1 MEYIRLEGIIGLI
14 IVIGILLAIVAVGP
28 HFSSTIQTGPSKF
41 KVISAE
47 LLCVCKNY
55 IIKATIEASGI
66 PGNCHDNLYEVI
78 LNGTTYYA
86 FYKESNDGQVVW
98 YHNGTHTYEI
108 YLSTSNTTYS
118 PPTNLPKGTYEAT
131 FISQQGKCTITV
143 SFGVAPKPQL
153 KIVQAEIL
161 NVSGLY
167 VLKTEVNASI
177 PVGYIY
183 FYEAILNGT
192 PYYIFYHPKGNTLCP
207 VYYIDKSGVYNVS
220 LYIYPKNF
228 TAPTN
233 VTPNSFEIKPGI
245 YEVTFVTSIGNY
257 TITAKT
263 ATITFAP
270 QFSVEYTAKEGV
282 VNGLTQLNFTITAT
296 TPLGGHI
303 CVYEI
308 CVNGHNYT
316 VYYEPKVSTSAIG
329 VYVEQGTGTYCF
341 YINGT
346 ISAGTYTIKFYY
358 CYEGVHYVYSEEINI
373 IS

>member
-14 IVIGILLAIVAVGP
+14 IVIGILLAIVAMGP
-28 HFSSTIQTGPSKF
+28 HFSSTLQTGPGKF

-55 IIKATIEASGI
+55 IINATIEASGV
-66 PGNCHDNLYEVI
+66 PEGSHDNLYEVI

-86 FYKESNDGQVVW
+86 FYKNEYPVRW
-98 YHNGTHTYEI
+98 YYNGTHTYEI

-131 FISQQGKCTITV
+131 FISQQGKYTITI
-143 SFGVAPKPQL
+143 SFGATPKPQL

-192 PYYIFYHPKGNTLCP
+192 PYYIFYHPEGYTLCP

-263 ATITFAP
+263 ATTTSTP
-270 QFSVEYTAKEGV
+270 QFSVENTAKEGV

-303 CVYEI
+303 NVYEI

-316 VYYEPKVSTSAIG
+316 VYYKPKVSTSAIG
-329 VYVEQGTGTYCF
+329 VYVYQGTGTYSF

-346 ISAGTYTIKFYY
+346 IPAGTYTIKFYY
-358 CYEGVHYVYSEEINI
+358 SYEGVNYVYSEEINI